1 MKTLPENIDSKYRF
15 ITIAAK
21 RCEMLQMGAKP
32 KIDEEK
38 YSKFTSL
45 AMEEVLEGLIEF
57 EVLEGPAT
65 EEEEARV

>member
-1 MKTLPENIDSKYRF
+1 MKNLPENIDSKYRF
-15 ITIAAK
+15 ITISAK

-45 AMEEVLEGLIEF
+45 AMEEVLQGLIEF
-57 EVLEGPAT
+57 EVLEAPS
-65 EEEEARV
+65 EEVVEET